1 MRLLKLTALAIAFI
15 SPAIA
20 HAATDGTLGPTSTG
34 TFGATLTINDSNV
47 THVQIVGLDDIAFGT
62 IDANAGAIQN
72 PLASG
77 DSWVCLKRSNPG
89 LVRLTVSQTIAGVP
103 GFGMISSIDSNGDG
117 SLDRVPIALLLTD
130 VAGRREEILANGE
143 ALPPFAPSP
152 ASCTTASSGTTN
164 AHKLVLVLPA
174 QNDALPGNYSA
185 TFVALLAPD

>member
-1 MRLLKLTALAIAFI
+1 MKFLANAAMALALSI
-15 SPAIA
+15 PATA
-20 HAATDGTLGPTSTG
+20 MAATDGTLGPTSTG
-34 TFGATLTINDSNV
+34 IFGATLTINDSNV
-47 THVQIVGLDDIAFGT
+47 THVQILGLDDIAFGT
-62 IDANAGAIQN
+62 VDAAVGEIPN

-77 DSWVCLKRSNPG
+77 DNWVCLKRSNPG

-117 SLDRVPIALLLTD
+117 ILDRVPIALLLTD

-152 ASCTTASSGTTN
+152 ASCTTASSGTNN

-174 QNDALPGNYSA
+174 QSDALPGNYSA